1 MSQTENAVTSS
12 SGQNEHTERG
22 IRFLM
27 QRNKDYQWPVKELR
41 SKEVKVFL
49 EPSIRPCSCKC
60 VMKMA

>member
-12 SGQNEHTERG
+12 SGAKRAYRKG

-41 SKEVKVFL
+41 SRK
-49 EPSIRPCSCKC
+49 
-60 VMKMA
+60 